1 MQPEIDV
8 EPDWGRIGGKVEKK
22 NICSNGQKKEASRL
36 GVKSGYEVLL
46 LQWQN
51 WRMKQSWGKEI
62 ENSTFAPTGR
72 KEKQAELEEKLK
84 KRIFA
89 PTGRK
94 EKQAELEEKLKKRI
108 FAPTGRRDKQADLG
122 KEIENS
128 TFAPAGRKEKQAELE
143 EKVEKKN
150 ICSNRQKREAS

>member
-89 PTGRK
+89 PTGR
-94 EKQAELEEKLKKRI
+94 
-108 FAPTGRRDKQADLG
+108 RDKQADLG

-150 ICSNRQKREAS
+150 ICSNRQKEEASWIGGKAEK